1 MALKSLSTA
10 VLRRELDRRM
20 KGAKKL
26 AAKRDKL
33 ARKLAAL
40 ESELFGLVG
49 VAPYTGKRR
58 GRPPGLKSGRRG
70 RRAGPR
76 RKLPKNRQSLGDALA
91 AAVRVGSVVSPAEAA
106 KRVKAGGYKSAAKTF
121 GILVAMRLAGDKRF
135 KRKGRGQYERVAG

>member
-10 VLRRELDRRM
+10 ALRRELDRRM
-20 KGAKKL
+20 RGAKKL

-40 ESELFGLVG
+40 ERELSGLG
-49 VAPYTGKRR
+49 GAAPYSGKRR
-58 GRPPGLKSGRRG
+58 GRPPGGRRG
-70 RRAGPR
+70 RPTGPR
-76 RKLPKNRQSLGDALA
+76 RTLPRNKQSLGDALA

-106 KRVKAGGYKSAAKTF
+106 QRVKASGYKSTAKTF